1 MNIYQVGYYSY
12 EESPEYLLKSEK
24 LYTKKQFDDLVSD
37 CYKKAY
43 LTIKKDFEK
52 DENLENMLSKVEHFL
67 EEVIKILKN
76 DFGFKT
82 FNPVCDF
89 MPFGWASVTD
99 YEDWRDDTKS
109 DTQLKLIRDKINCL

>member
-12 EESPEYLLKSEK
+12 EESPKYLLKSEK

-37 CYKKAY
+37 CYQKAY
-43 LTIKKDFEK
+43 LISKKDFEK
-52 DENLENMLSKVEHFL
+52 DKILDNMLLQVEDLL

-76 DFGFKT
+76 DFGFET
-82 FNPVCDF
+82 FNPVCEF

-99 YEDWRDDTKS
+99 YEDWKDDIKS

>member
-12 EESPEYLLKSEK
+12 EESPKFLLKSEK

-43 LTIKKDFEK
+43 LNIRKDFES
-52 DENLENMLSKVEHFL
+52 DDNIDHMLSQVEDFL

-76 DFGFKT
+76 EFGFET
-82 FNPVCDF
+82 FNPVCNF

-99 YEDWRDDTKS
+99 YKDWKDDIKS